1 MIYLYKLLPLIASPL
16 GLLLAL
22 MLLSIIL
29 RRIWPT
35 YLVLVLTV
43 VFSLPIT
50 SHLIWKGLESSY
62 PYKHIDQIVQHD
74 AIIVLSGMLAGFE
87 SDHGFITEW
96 ADPDRF
102 FTGINLIKAKKADYL
117 VFTRGQ
123 VPWSN
128 SPPEGEQLRLKALE
142 MGVAD
147 SQILLTGVAAN
158 TADEADQVR
167 KLMDRNGFESILLV
181 TSSFHM
187 SRSKLLFDKAGIV
200 SEAYPTD
207 FHANG
212 RLTWL
217 SFIPS
222 AGAFEK
228 TSSGIREY
236 IGRLYYWLRFA

>member
-1 MIYLYKLLPLIASPL
+1 MIYLHKLLPLIVSPL

-35 YLVLVLTV
+35 YLVLVLIV
-43 VFSLPIT
+43 VFSFPMT

-62 PYKHIDQIVQHD
+62 PYKHIGQIGQHD
-74 AIIVLSGMLAGFE
+74 AIVVLSGMLGGFE

-96 ADPDRF
+96 GDPDRF
-102 FTGINLIKAKKADYL
+102 FTGINLIKSKKADYL

-128 SPPEGEQLRLKALE
+128 FPPEGEQLRLKALE

-147 SQILLTGVAAN
+147 SQILLTGVVAN
-158 TADEADQVR
+158 TADEADQV
-167 KLMDRNGFESILLV
+167 KNLMDQNGFESILLV

-207 FHANG
+207 FRANG
-212 RLTWL
+212 RLSWL

-222 AGAFEK
+222 AEAFEN